1 MPAAAPAIAAAG
13 VGVGLTSGLTG
24 ATIGGVT
31 VSAVAA
37 SLVGAAASAAT
48 AYVVADVVGLNS
60 RDTSVTDLYGGTR
73 INPGKADEPIPVVYG
88 KMRVG
93 GPLALRQ
100 TEPGS
105 KNKKLWIAPIWSE
118 GQIESVEDHWFDT
131 RPYSEM
137 DSDDRKNVDTLDAQ
151 LGEEFQFANQAMINS
166 LPDWTSA
173 HRLQGLNYSAIE
185 LAYNPNTWATGM
197 PLCSADVKGIICLD
211 PRTGQKAWT
220 DNPALILLD
229 YLLND
234 RYGRGVP
241 YEKIDE
247 GSFVEAADYCEEQI
261 AYPNGKNYKRYR
273 CDIALDTSQDLRTNV
288 LGIASSMRGLPIYS
302 GGVWSLRIDKPEPY
316 HPLRLTDDIMIGNWE
331 VKLGDKANR
340 PNRVLATYLD
350 KNRNYEPFQVLVKSD
365 AMLSEDNNVINEMRL
380 ALPGVSSRRRARYI
394 ASQELKQARQSK
406 VIAGRAGLQALR
418 YAVGDVVQVDSQLN
432 GWNGKPFK
440 IYRIDLYGD
449 DTIGLEA
456 REYDPSVYTLDVD
469 DEDELPETE
478 FNDPFKTAKPR
489 NLQLFASDTE
499 LLQASDGTLISRI
512 LATWDYKES
521 KEGSILFSEVRW
533 KNANDLAWVI
543 SSNIESE
550 EDDTA
555 FTYLQ
560 PVADGQQYDVQ
571 VRSINIT
578 GAPSRWTEVERILVQ
593 GKSGKPR
600 RPIELRVVGDPD
612 GRKQYRW
619 PDTEKDVD
627 NAGWRIYF
635 GVVNDFSQS
644 TVLHAGLITD
654 SPYLSAW
661 PPAGIWYFWIVQVD
675 TSGNESDPLGIGP
688 IDLTQFY
695 AGNAIFY
702 EDTVLQNWP
711 GTVLQGQVSARILY
725 PIDVGTWQDWEN
737 AGVTWESAIGWV
749 VSPDPTVQYETD
761 VVDLGANFRDTRPV
775 AYGAGSDGIVFEVNT
790 STNGSNWSGWVPVD
804 GTTYNI
810 RYFQFRVTATA
821 VTSTFS
827 YVNSCVFMLVET

>member
-13 VGVGLTSGLTG
+13 AGVGASSFAGSIGLSALG
-24 ATIGGVT
+24 AG
-31 VSAVAA
+31 
-37 SLVGAAASAAT
+37 LFGAAASAAT
-48 AYVVADVVGLNS
+48 AYAASSIFGLNDRS
-60 RDTSVTDLYGGTR
+60 SSVGELYGGTR
-73 INPGKADEPIPVVYG
+73 INPGKADEPIPIVYG
-88 KMRVG
+88 KIRVG

-100 TEPGS
+100 TEPGT
-105 KNKKLWIAPIWSE
+105 KNKQLWIVPVWSE
-118 GQIESVEDHWFDT
+118 GRIESIEDHWFDT
-131 RPYSEM
+131 RRYSGM
-137 DSDDRKNVDTLDAQ
+137 DSDDRDNVDTLQEQ
-151 LGEEFQFANQAMINS
+151 LGEDNQLANAKMISN

-173 HRLQGLNYSAIE
+173 HRLRGLAYTAIE
-185 LAYNPNTWATGM
+185 LKYDQNTWATGM
-197 PLCSADVKGIICLD
+197 PLCSADVKGVLCFD
-211 PRTGQKAWT
+211 PRTGATQWT
-220 DNPALILLD
+220 DNPALILLN
-229 YLLND
+229 YLTND

-247 GSFVEAADYCEEQI
+247 GSFIDAANYCEEQI
-261 AYPNGKNYKRYR
+261 TYQNGKTYKRYR
-273 CDIALDTSQDLRTNV
+273 CDIALDTSKTLRQNV
-288 LGIASSMRGLPIYS
+288 LAIASSCRGLPIYS
-302 GGVWSLRIDKPEPY
+302 GGVWSFKIDRPEQY
-316 HPLRLTDDIMIGNWE
+316 HPLRLTDDIMIGDWNT
-331 VKLGDKANR
+331 KLGDKSNR

-350 KNRNYEPFQVLVKSD
+350 KNRKYEPYQVLVKSD
-365 AMLSEDNNVINEMRL
+365 AMLEADNNVINEMRL

-406 VIAGRAGLQALR
+406 VITGRANLQALR
-418 YAVGDVVQVDSQLN
+418 YAVGDVVQIDSQLN
-432 GWNGKPFK
+432 GWDGKPFK
-440 IYRIDLYGD
+440 IYRMDLLGD
-449 DTIGLEA
+449 DTIGIEA

-469 DEDELPETE
+469 DEDDLPETE
-478 FNDPFKTAKPR
+478 FNDPFATIIPKDV
-489 NLQLFASDTE
+489 QLVADDTQ

-512 LATWDYKES
+512 LATWNYDQAQQ
-521 KEGSILFSEVRW
+521 GSVLFSEVRW
-533 KNANDLAWVI
+533 KNGNDLAWVFNSQI
-543 SSNIESE
+543 QS
-550 EDDTA
+550 EDDDSA

-571 VRSINIT
+571 VRSVNLA
-578 GAPSRWTEVERILVQ
+578 GAPSRWTEVERILVE

-600 RPIELRVVGDPD
+600 RPIQLRVVGDPD

-635 GVVNDFSQS
+635 GVTNNFEQA
-644 TVLHAGLITD
+644 TELHSGLITD

-711 GTVLQGQVSARILY
+711 GTVLQGQVASRILY
-725 PIDVGTWQDWEN
+725 PIDVGTWQDWED

-749 VSPDPTVQYETD
+749 VSPEPTVQYETD

-790 STNGSNWSGWVPVD
+790 STNGNNWSGWTPVD
-804 GTTYNI
+804 GTTYNL

-827 YVNSCVFMLVET
+827 YVDACVFMLVET